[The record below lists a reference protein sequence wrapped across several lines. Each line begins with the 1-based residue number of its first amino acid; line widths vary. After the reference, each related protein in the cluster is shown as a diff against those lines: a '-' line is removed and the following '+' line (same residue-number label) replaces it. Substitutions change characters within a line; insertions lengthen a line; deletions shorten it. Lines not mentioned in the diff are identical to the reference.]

1 MAINRRDFLKITGMS
16 LGGLALTE
24 PATST
29 LLKVNKTASTDG
41 SASMLYDATICIGCK
56 ACQVACKRR
65 SNLPP
70 VLDSDKTHEA
80 PTDLSADV
88 WTLIKLYKGDEGTS
102 FVKAQCMHCIEPACV
117 SVCPVAALEKTD
129 TGPVVYHAERCIGC
143 RYCMA
148 ACPFYIPKAQWY
160 SNSPKIQKCDFCADR
175 LAKGQNPACG
185 DACPTGALIYGK
197 RGEML
202 ATARSRTQDQ
212 NRYINHIYG
221 ETEAGGTDMLY
232 IAGVSM
238 GKLGFPDLG
247 SRSLPSYDW
256 PYMLAVPWV
265 VAVVGGLLTATYF
278 YTHRHEDGK
287 EVHDD
292 RTNG

>member
-1 MAINRRDFLKITGMS
+1 MAINRRDFLKITGMG
-16 LGGLALTE
+16 LGGLAIAE
-24 PATST
+24 PAKST
-29 LLKVNKTASTDG
+29 LLQVNKSTSADA

-70 VLDSDKTHEA
+70 VTDAEKIHEA

-88 WTLIKLYKGDEGTS
+88 WTLIKLYQGDEGTS

-148 ACPFYIPKAQWY
+148 ACPFFIPKAQWY

-175 LAKGQNPACG
+175 LAKGENPACG

-202 ATARSRTQDQ
+202 ATARSRVLDQ

-238 GKLGFPDLG
+238 GSLGFPDLG

-256 PYMLAVPWV
+256 PYMLAVPWI

-278 YTHRHEDGK
+278 YTHRKEDGK
-287 EVHDD
+287 EVQDD
-292 RTNG
+292 HTNG